1 MIELSPKKKLVITGA
16 GGWLGTELLERL
28 LAEFG
33 SEILKESVICL
44 GSKKRILTLSD
55 QTKIPVSLLSEELKI
70 DSVNGFVHLSFLTR
84 DKVADLGTPLYSF
97 TNLSITARAIELIEQ
112 LNPSWIATVSSGAVL
127 SSTQGTLENN
137 LLQNP
142 YGFTKRVEETML
154 QQVATQIGSHL
165 AIGRLW
171 GAMGEFMPV
180 NRAYAVSD
188 FICQTLQDQKIS
200 IRSGHNVWRRY
211 CDAGEFMDLLT
222 TVAQHKV
229 FSSFDSGGELV
240 EVGLLAENLAS
251 LSNEFVEITRP
262 RTEGKEDKYFPN
274 SADYESLAN
283 EFNIS
288 LIGLDALLAKT
299 YHSHKQQLSITSS
312 QTTK

>member
-1 MIELSPKKKLVITGA
+1 MIDLSPEKKLVITGA
-16 GGWLGTELLERL
+16 GGWLGTELLEKL

-33 SEILKESVICL
+33 SENLKQSVICL

-55 QTKIPVSLLSEELKI
+55 QTEIPVSLLSEELNI

-112 LNPSWIATVSSGAVL
+112 LKPSWIATVSSGAVL
-127 SSTQGTLENN
+127 SSPQGSLENN

-142 YGFTKRVEETML
+142 YGFTKRIEETML

-222 TVAQHKV
+222 TVAQNKV

-240 EVGLLAENLAS
+240 EVGALAQQIAA
-251 LSNEFVEITRP
+251 LSINSVKISRP
-262 RTEGKEDKYFPN
+262 QSTGIEDRYFPD
-274 SADYESLAN
+274 SEKFESLAN

-288 LIGLDALLAKT
+288 LIGLQELLAKT
-299 YHSHKQQLSITSS
+299 YNAHEQRHAINTS
-312 QTTK
+312 Q